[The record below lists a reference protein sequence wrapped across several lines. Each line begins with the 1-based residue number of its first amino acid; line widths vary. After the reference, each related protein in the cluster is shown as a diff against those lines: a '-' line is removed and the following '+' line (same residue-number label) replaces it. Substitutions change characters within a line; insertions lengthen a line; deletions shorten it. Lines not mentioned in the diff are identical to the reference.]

1 MLLGETGV
9 SKEQVNFEQVARDVC
24 NQVGYNR
31 VEVGLDCHTMN
42 VIVNVQAQSSEIANA
57 VHTNK
62 DEKDFGA
69 GD

>member
-1 MLLGETGV
+1 
-9 SKEQVNFEQVARDVC
+9 
-24 NQVGYNR
+24 
-31 VEVGLDCHTMN
+31 MN

>member
-1 MLLGETGV
+1 VLLGETGV

-24 NQVGYNR
+24 NQVGYNKL
-31 VEVGLDCHTMN
+31 EAGLDCNTMN
-42 VIVNVQAQSSEIANA
+42 VILNIQAQSGEIANA